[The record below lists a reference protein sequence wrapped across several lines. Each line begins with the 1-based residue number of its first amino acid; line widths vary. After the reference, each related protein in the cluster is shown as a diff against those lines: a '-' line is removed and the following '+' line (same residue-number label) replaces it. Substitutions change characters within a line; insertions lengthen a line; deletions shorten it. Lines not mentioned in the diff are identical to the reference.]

1 MGFHVP
7 VPRLPYLEFGI
18 YQFMVFMYQS
28 QRFRILMY
36 HNALNFWFS
45 YIYIYNSH
53 ILNFDIYIYI
63 LYTSYSSIRK
73 IFQLPIRLAAS
84 FRETVARYLNSIRYP
99 YVNLISKSR
108 GSGGCCLFRLFRWGK
123 LKHDLSLFFP
133 GISFFHGTPFFW
145 GGNKVDA
152 QMYGSYEG
160 FALDVLFR
168 LVIFKM

>member
-45 YIYIYNSH
+45 YIYNSH

-108 GSGGCCLFRLFRWGK
+108 GPV
-123 LKHDLSLFFP
+123 DVVFFVYFD
-133 GISFFHGTPFFW
+133 GE
-145 GGNKVDA
+145 N
-152 QMYGSYEG
+152 
-160 FALDVLFR
+160 
-168 LVIFKM
+168 